1 MGSASFGWE
10 NNTPMPS
17 ALHHCEML
25 GVIYNRGGYDTR
37 WMRRLDH
44 EAHYKAS
51 RVLLRNRLW
60 EGPSP
65 VAYFRLIDT
74 FAVRRVDTLDNL
86 GFNHSLR

>member
-60 EGPSP
+60 IGAISSC
-65 VAYFRLIDT
+65 VFQAYRY
-74 FAVRRVDTLDNL
+74 
-86 GFNHSLR
+86 LRCTQS